1 MPSRS
6 PVASPS
12 RISGAIDIVCNPFTP
27 LEVAEK
33 QVGVDDHFYEK
44 VRVPEQARAG
54 LPMAEY
60 VAKMDRAGIE
70 RSLLVAVRA
79 GDMRV
84 KHSFAIPY
92 ERIAGY
98 CEQFPGRF
106 HGLAGIDASRIMPSL
121 RELERAITELGFV
134 GAHLYPH
141 WFERPPD
148 DAWYYPFYAKCC
160 ELDVPIMMQIGHCL
174 DYQRDRILPSVGR
187 PIALD
192 RVAID
197 FPDLKLIGIH
207 LGWPWTE
214 EMIAVCFKHANVYMA
229 GDAYAPKHWPPEYL
243 RYLDSWGQ
251 DKCLFGTDWPVIDP
265 ERAMQEVEQLPIR
278 EESRA
283 KFLRE
288 NAMQLFRLP
297 DTQRPAPSTT
307 ATTVTAADPA

>member
-1 MPSRS
+1 MT
-6 PVASPS
+6 
-12 RISGAIDIVCNPFTP
+12 GAIDIVCNPFTP
-27 LEVAEK
+27 LEVAEN
-33 QVGVDDHFYEK
+33 QVGVDEHFYDK
-44 VRVPEQARAG
+44 VRVPEQARTG
-54 LPMAEY
+54 VPLAEY

-79 GDMRV
+79 GDMRI

-98 CEQFPGRF
+98 CDQFPGRF
-106 HGLAGIDASRIMPSL
+106 HGLAGIDASRITPAL
-121 RELERAITELGFV
+121 RELEHAITELGFV

-141 WFERPPD
+141 WFERAPD
-148 DAWYYPFYAKCC
+148 DACFYPFYAKCC

-197 FPDLKLIGIH
+197 FPELKLIGIH

-214 EMIAVCFKHANVYMA
+214 EMIAVSFKHTNVYMA
-229 GDAYAPKHWPPEYL
+229 GDAYAPKYWPAEYV
-243 RYLDSWGQ
+243 RYVDSWGQ

-265 ERAMQEVEQLPIR
+265 ERAMQEIDQLPLR
-278 EESRA
+278 SESRS
-283 KFLRE
+283 KLLRD
-288 NAMQLFRLP
+288 NALRVFRLP
-297 DTQRPAPSTT
+297 QTPETTLVGTNDTLATPAASS
-307 ATTVTAADPA
+307 